1 MGREGKEEDLLP
13 CLRLL
18 LLESELVIVLWMWFF
33 EREDVDRA
41 VFYAGFSTVTVLY
54 CMVA

>member
-1 MGREGKEEDLLP
+1 MGREGKEEYLLP

-18 LLESELVIVLWMWFF
+18 LLESELVIVLGTWFLD
-33 EREDVDRA
+33 REDVDGA
-41 VFYAGFSTVTVLY
+41 VLYDGFSTVTVLY